1 MRMLKRKLK
10 QRRAARKKQSAVG
23 SPAAGTLLT
32 FRAEV
37 MPGRETDQRTFEVVR
52 VLASGRIELA
62 NLQGEHALT
71 EFESLP
77 G

>member
-1 MRMLKRKLK
+1 MLKPTPKE
-10 QRRAARKKQSAVG
+10 RRAARKKQLAG
-23 SPAAGTLLT
+23 SIPAAGMLLT

-37 MPGRETDQRTFEVVR
+37 MPGRETDQRTFEVTR
-52 VLASGRIELA
+52 VLTSGRIELA